1 MKVEKTLIYI
11 RCLLV
16 LLFLTLSQTS
26 GQAQRFGAAIV
37 AGMNASQ
44 IDGDQLAG
52 YDKIGLSAGFKTMI
66 QFESAL
72 KLNVE
77 FLYSERGSR
86 PNIFNDDY
94 DPDINI
100 TLQYIEIPFYVSI
113 GDWWQ
118 EEGQY
123 HKVSAHGGF
132 SYGRLIDASTVDYYN
147 SAEDSYDKLVP
158 YFNEND
164 VSWFLGIDYRFS
176 PRFGVMGRYT
186 RGITPLLDPEK
197 NNLNTPRLLT
207 YFLTLR
213 LDYYFK

>member
-1 MKVEKTLIYI
+1 MKVDKTLIYI

-16 LLFLTLSQTS
+16 LLFLALSQTYS
-26 GQAQRFGAAIV
+26 QAQRFGAAIV

-158 YFNEND
+158 YFNQND

-197 NNLNTPRLLT
+197 NNLNTQRLLT

>member
-11 RCLLV
+11 RLILL
-16 LLFLTLSQTS
+16 LWLATSLSATLS
-26 GQAQRFGAAIV
+26 AQRFGAAV
-37 AGMNASQ
+37 VTGMNASQ

-52 YDKIGLSAGFKTMI
+52 YDKIGLTAGFKTMI
-66 QFESAL
+66 QFESAI

-86 PNIFNDDY
+86 PSIWNDTY

-100 TLQYIEIPFYVSI
+100 TLQYMEIPFYVSI

-118 EEGQY
+118 EEGGY

-132 SYGRLIDASTVDYYN
+132 SYGRLFQAKTVDYFN
-147 SAEDSYDKLVP
+147 SSEDSYDLLVP
-158 YFNEND
+158 YFNDND
-164 VSWFLGIDYRFS
+164 FSWMLGATYRFS
-176 PRFGVMGRYT
+176 PRFGVMFRYT
-186 RGITPLLDPEK
+186 RGITPLLDAEK
-197 NNLNTPRLLT
+197 HGLNRQRLLT

-213 LDYYFK
+213 LEYYFK

>member
-11 RCLLV
+11 RLIIGLLMI
-16 LLFLTLSQTS
+16 LAGQSNL
-26 GQAQRFGAAIV
+26 QAQRFGAAIV

-52 YDKIGLSAGFKTMI
+52 YDKIGLTAGFKTMI
-66 QFESAL
+66 QFESAI

-77 FLYSERGSR
+77 FLYAERGSR

-100 TLQYIEIPFYVSI
+100 SLQYMEIPFYVSI

-118 EEGQY
+118 EEGEY

-132 SYGRLIDASTVDYYN
+132 SYGRLIDAKTFDYYN
-147 SAEDSYDKLVP
+147 SSEESYDKLVP
-158 YFNEND
+158 YFNQND
-164 VSWFLGIDYRFS
+164 FSWLLGVSYRFS

-197 NNLNTPRLLT
+197 HNLNRQRLLT
-207 YFLTLR
+207 YLLTLR
-213 LDYYFK
+213 LEYYFK